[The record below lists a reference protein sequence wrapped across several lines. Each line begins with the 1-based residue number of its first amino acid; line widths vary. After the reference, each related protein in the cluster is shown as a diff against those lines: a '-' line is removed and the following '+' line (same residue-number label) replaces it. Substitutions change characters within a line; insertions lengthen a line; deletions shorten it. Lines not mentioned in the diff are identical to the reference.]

1 MTEWRPQ
8 SGIFVLV
15 NLQGELAGKV
25 HAIQER
31 YDPRMANFAAPHFTL
46 IGSSGAGPIDADTS
60 VADLRTALEPI
71 ARTTEPMTL
80 HFERPVRYMQT
91 NTFTLPLDP
100 HGPLRE
106 LHDRIK
112 RSGLR
117 FARPKHAFTPHVTLS
132 HYRTPTDEEARELLA
147 IRIDEPFVVDH
158 LVVSLTAEPRAP
170 RELFALE
177 LSGERKAHS
186 AKRKGSG

>member
-8 SGIFVLV
+8 SGIFILV
-15 NLQGELAGKV
+15 NLQGELAEKV
-25 HAIQER
+25 HAIQLR
-31 YDPRMANFAAPHFTL
+31 YDPRMAAFAAPHFTL
-46 IGSSGAGPIDADTS
+46 VGSSGAGPIEADTS
-60 VADLRTALEPI
+60 IADLRAALEPI
-71 ARTTEPMTL
+71 AAATAPLTL

-100 HGPLRE
+100 HGALRE

-132 HYRTPTDEEARELLA
+132 HYRTPTEQEARELLA

-158 LVVSLTAEPRAP
+158 LVVSLTSEPSPP
-170 RELFALE
+170 RTLFELVLRGVE
-177 LSGERKAHS
+177 LTGD
-186 AKRKGSG
+186 G